1 MATGTNKPVGST
13 DPRDLLAN
21 AGNLDEAVND
31 PLSLEWTDRK
41 GNKRKTWRAIEMS
54 APIAVNAAEAAIA
67 AEQSIAARTA
77 QITTDATLAAV
88 GAVTTQVE
96 SARDV
101 AVAAKD
107 GAELARD
114 AAIAAAGPLY
124 ATIEEGRAAVADG
137 ETFAV
142 QGSGL
147 VAASIYRRINAA
159 TSVLISELSSAQ
171 QGAVVMSESAA
182 AGRSAVFTDF
192 LSAGYIPPQITIDAD
207 GRYMPGSMSLDFF
220 SGVSQPAAI
229 RLSSEGRIYG
239 GFALDFV
246 SASDAEEVVR
256 TDMGGKRLPQSGV
269 AKVSSTEGSAPFWQ
283 FGLQHEGIDLD
294 SRYTSDLLTTQ
305 AQLYD
310 WYDALVAESGGLL
323 SSAVLGNSQ
332 SGEEIREYTLLPPPI
347 HTEGDTPLPA
357 QKVLLIVGGVH
368 GNEKNGM
375 VCAYLYLRRL
385 LRDWRSSAALA
396 EIKHNVIVKV
406 IPVANPWGLN
416 NNRRQNS
423 RNVDLNR
430 NFDADWA
437 AGGSANPANDR
448 YRGEAPFSEAESRV
462 LRDAVSRPGITA
474 VIDSHT
480 HIEPTYAVWLGSEQE
495 VSLRIAQRA
504 AAVLQAWMRTNA
516 GVSDATQLIRISG
529 NGAGTFARWTQ
540 VGAAVPCVLN
550 ETYAETT
557 NSTLLP
563 RSLAIYRRIGALGI
577 ESLATGLL
585 EI

>member
-1 MATGTNKPVGST
+1 MATGTNKPLGST
-13 DPRDLLAN
+13 DPRDLAAN
-21 AGNLDEAVND
+21 AENLEAAVND
-31 PLSLEWTDRK
+31 IVSLEWTDRF
-41 GNKRKTWRAIEMS
+41 GRKRVTMH
-54 APIAVNAAEAAIA
+54 AVETAVPDAIA
-67 AEQSIAARTA
+67 AR
-77 QITTDATLAAV
+77 DAAV
-88 GAVTTQVE
+88 
-96 SARDV
+96 SARD
-101 AVAAKD
+101 AA
-107 GAELARD
+107 ALARD

-124 ATIEEGRAAVADG
+124 ATEAEGRAAVASDQ
-137 ETFAV
+137 TFAV

-207 GRYMPGSMSLDFF
+207 CRYMPGSMSLDFF

-229 RLSSEGRIYG
+229 RLSSDERIYG
-239 GFALDFV
+239 GFTPDFV
-246 SASDAEEVVR
+246 SAGDAEEVVR
-256 TDMGGKRLPQSGV
+256 TDMAGKRLLTSGAAAV
-269 AKVSSTEGSAPFWQ
+269 PSTEGAVPFWH
-283 FGLQHEGIDLD
+283 FGVQHEGIALD

-305 AQLYD
+305 AQLYA

-385 LRDWRSSAALA
+385 LRDWKSSAALA

-406 IPVANPWGLN
+406 IPVANPWGLI

-437 AGGSANPANDR
+437 SGGSADPANDR

-480 HIEPTYAVWLGSEQE
+480 HVELTYAVWLGAEQE
-495 VSLRIAQRA
+495 ASLRIAQRTA
-504 AAVLQAWMRTNA
+504 ASLQAWMRTNA
-516 GVSDATQLIRISG
+516 GVADATQLVRISA

-540 VGAAVPCVLN
+540 VGLSIPCVLN

-563 RSLAIYRRIGALGI
+563 RSLAIYRRVGELGI
-577 ESLATGLL
+577 ASLATGLL
-585 EI
+585 GI